1 MKAISNIYAVRR
13 DSADGIFHEEEKGM
27 KMKKLLTAAM
37 AAAMVFSLTACGS
50 EAPAESAAAVEST
63 AAVESSAA
71 AETEAE
77 STAAAETEAGTEAAA
92 YDFAGKKIGV
102 QLGTTGDQL
111 ATDYEKN
118 DGAVVERYNKGADA
132 IQALKQGKVDCVV
145 IDYNPAKAFVEKNDD
160 LQLLDEE
167 LSAEEYAMC
176 VNKDNGDLTAKINEA
191 LAQLEADGVLDSIIS
206 NYIGDE
212 AGQHPYTSPEG
223 VDRSNGTLVMATN
236 ATFEPYE
243 YYENQQIVGI
253 DPDIAQAVCDVL
265 GYELKIED
273 MEFDAIVNAVVS
285 GKADFGAAGMTVTE
299 ERKLSVDFTDTY
311 ATASQV
317 VIVKK

>member
-1 MKAISNIYAVRR
+1 
-13 DSADGIFHEEEKGM
+13 M

-37 AAAMVFSLTACGS
+37 AAAMVFSLTACGG
-50 EAPAESAAAVEST
+50 EAPAESTV
-63 AAVESSAA
+63 
-71 AETEAE
+71 AE
-77 STAAAETEAGTEAAA
+77 STAAAVEGTVAGTEAAESTAAEESTETAVDAGTEAAAA

-111 ATDYEKN
+111 ATDYEQN
-118 DGAVVERYNKGADA
+118 EGATVERYNKGADA
-132 IQALKQGKVDCVV
+132 IQALKQGKIDCVV

-160 LQLLDEE
+160 LQMLDQE
-167 LSAEEYAMC
+167 LSSEEYAMC
-176 VNKDNGDLTAKINEA
+176 VNKDNGELTAKINEA
-191 LAQLEADGVLDSIIS
+191 LAQLEADGTLDSIIA

-223 VDRSNGTLVMATN
+223 VGRSNGTLVMATN

-243 YYENQQIVGI
+243 YYENQEVVGI

>member
-1 MKAISNIYAVRR
+1 
-13 DSADGIFHEEEKGM
+13 M

-37 AAAMVFSLTACGS
+37 AAAMVFSLTACGG
-50 EAPAESAAAVEST
+50 EAPAESTVAESTAAAVEST
-63 AAVESSAA
+63 VAG
-71 AETEAE
+71 TEAAE
-77 STAAAETEAGTEAAA
+77 STAAEESTETAVDAGTEAAAA

-111 ATDYEKN
+111 ATDYEQN
-118 DGAVVERYNKGADA
+118 EGATVERYNKGADA
-132 IQALKQGKVDCVV
+132 IQALKQGKIDCVV

-160 LQLLDEE
+160 LQMLDQE
-167 LSAEEYAMC
+167 LSSEEYAMC
-176 VNKDNGDLTAKINEA
+176 VNKDNGELTAKINEA
-191 LAQLEADGVLDSIIS
+191 LAQLEADGTLDSIIA

-223 VDRSNGTLVMATN
+223 IDRSNGTLVMATN

-243 YYENQQIVGI
+243 YYENQEVVGI